1 MYPKYTINA
10 KNKAVLTILI
20 LMGTD
25 SILYGI
31 LYQVMFVY
39 LVCFSEPAGA
49 TQKVWLNK
57 IILPAVTVDYNI

>member
-49 TQKVWLNK
+49 TQEGVTELNYPTCRYGE
-57 IILPAVTVDYNI
+57 L